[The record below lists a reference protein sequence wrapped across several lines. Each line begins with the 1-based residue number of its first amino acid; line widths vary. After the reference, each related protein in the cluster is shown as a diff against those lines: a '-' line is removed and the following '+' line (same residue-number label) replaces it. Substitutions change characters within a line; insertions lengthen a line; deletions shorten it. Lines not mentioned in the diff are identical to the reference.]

1 MFRLIAASMGRA
13 LLAVVLTVT
22 FVFVVLRL
30 AGDPLEMILPLEASQ
45 EAIDRMR
52 IEWGLDQP
60 IYVQYFSYVAKL
72 LQGDFGR
79 SVTNGGPA
87 LKVILEKAPATLELM
102 GAGLLIGLVVGISMG
117 TFAATHRGGLIDRIV
132 MGGAVLVHAMPSFLL
147 SILAILFFAVRL
159 GWLPS
164 GGGATPMHLI
174 LPATVIG
181 FSAAGVIAR
190 FVRSSTL
197 EVISQQYIRVA
208 SIKPLPRWYFFSF
221 HILPNAALPLLTLIG
236 FLVGGMIGGAA
247 IVESVFAW
255 PGIGRFLVTAV
266 AKRDLA
272 TVQTIVI
279 LISLTMVTANL
290 IADILYTVVDPRL
303 RDRRGA

>member
-1 MFRLIAASMGRA
+1 MIGLIAASIGRA
-13 LLAVVLTVT
+13 LLAVILTVT
-22 FVFVVLRL
+22 FVFIILRV
-30 AGDPLEMILPLEASQ
+30 AGDPLQMILPLEASQ
-45 EAIDRMR
+45 DLIDRMR

-60 IYVQYFSYVAKL
+60 LHIQYVSYIEKL
-72 LQGDFGR
+72 LQGEFGR
-79 SVTNGGPA
+79 SVTDGRPA
-87 LKVILEKAPATLELM
+87 LTVILEKAPATLELM
-102 GAGLLIGLVVGISMG
+102 GTGLLIGLVIGISMG
-117 TFAATHRGGLIDRIV
+117 ISAATHRGSVIDRLV

-164 GGGATPMHLI
+164 GGGATPLHLI
-174 LPATVIG
+174 LPASVIG
-181 FSAAGVIAR
+181 LSAAGVIAR

-208 SIKPLPRWYFFSF
+208 SIKPLPRWYFIGF
-221 HILPNAALPLLTLIG
+221 HVLPNAALPLLTLIG

-266 AKRDLA
+266 GKRDLA

-303 RDRRGA
+303 RDRRGV